1 MEVLCQN
8 KTSQGEGFS
17 DGDTDIRIGV
27 ISGVT
32 EGGGIG
38 AGGISVSMSITMWR
52 CLCQNEHHKVR
63 VLVMEA
69 LISG

>member
-32 EGGGIG
+32 EGGGIW
-38 AGGISVSMSITMWR
+38 VRMNIT
-52 CLCQNEHHKVR
+52 K
-63 VLVMEA
+63 
-69 LISG
+69 